1 MSLKYKE
8 LKREAF
14 LLLKGPS
21 FLMIFLLAVLAA
33 VAVYTLH
40 GTFLIYATV
49 QVFHDIMNLLIGLLA
64 GIVVTTYSI
73 TIVALQL
80 TSTQFSPRVIRH
92 LLSQDLYTQ
101 VTLGSF
107 LSWIVFCLIIKFWI
121 LAPSPLDI
129 PLSYTA
135 TLWANAAIYGA
146 ILLLAVLLPHFIL
159 TIAQNI
165 NAAHIIRKIA
175 LHALDVVAEEAQEWE
190 QMEKAVAPPAS
201 AHDFY
206 VKSSRFGYIQE
217 INYAR
222 IRQWLHRH
230 PEVIFVEQN
239 RSVGAFLTA
248 GAAIFRFRLSDD
260 LSETESRVLA
270 GKATRFLQ
278 QCYSVGQFRS
288 FRQDIHFGI
297 RQIVDIAV
305 RAISPAVNDP
315 TTAINC
321 LDYLGQLVLSL
332 TEYRMPT
339 GRINRYRSVPLYVRS
354 ITFDQIVN
362 QAFDQI
368 YHFGRHDYA
377 VVSRTLSLLNTCVR
391 AVSKEEHLYVLG
403 DEICELV
410 GDLLQQIEMETIQT
424 HVSQVQLARLTGI
437 AHRVCDNWLAKTGE
451 FAGTGQKMRLLHE
464 KIQNNSHRLLAL
476 HQSLNS

>member
-1 MSLKYKE
+1 MSLKYRE
-8 LKREAF
+8 LRREAL

-21 FLMIFLLAVLAA
+21 FLMIFLLAGVAA
-33 VAVYTLH
+33 VAVYMLH
-40 GTFLIYATV
+40 ATFLIYATV
-49 QVFHDIMNLLIGLLA
+49 QTFHDIMDLLIGLLA

-101 VTLGSF
+101 ITLGSF
-107 LSWIVFCLIIKFWI
+107 LSWIIFCLVIKFWV
-121 LAPSPLDI
+121 LAPSPSHI
-129 PLSYTA
+129 PLSYEA
-135 TLWANAAIYGA
+135 TVWANVAVYGA
-146 ILLLAVLLPHFIL
+146 IILLAVLLPHFIL

-175 LHALDVVAEEAQEWE
+175 LHTLDVVAEEAKEWE
-190 QMEKAVAPPAS
+190 QMERVDSPEIS
-201 AHDFY
+201 AADEY
-206 VKSSRFGYIQE
+206 VKSIGFGYIQE
-217 INYAR
+217 VDYER
-222 IRQWLHRH
+222 IRKWLRRH
-230 PEVIFVEQN
+230 PQIVFIEQS

-248 GAAIFRFRLSDD
+248 GAPIFRFRLSEE
-260 LSETESRVLA
+260 LSEMERQRMSRKTV
-270 GKATRFLQ
+270 RFLQ
-278 QCYSVGQFRS
+278 SCYSVGQFRS

-339 GRINRYRSVPLYVRS
+339 RQINRYRFEPLYVRS
-354 ITFDQIVN
+354 VTFDQIVN

-377 VVSRTLSLLNTCVR
+377 VVSRTLNLLNICVQ
-391 AVSKEEHLYVLG
+391 AVSWEEHLYVLG
-403 DEICELV
+403 DEIGELV
-410 GDLLQQIEMETIQT
+410 DDLLHQIEMGSIQPY
-424 HVSQVQLARLTGI
+424 VSWVQLARLTGI
-437 AHRVCDNWLAKTGE
+437 AYRLCDCWLAKTRELAASGE
-451 FAGTGQKMRLLHE
+451 KMRLLHE
-464 KIQNNSHRLLAL
+464 KIQKNRQHLFSL
-476 HQSLNS
+476 HQSFNH